1 MNIKCIF
8 IIGKRAKLMVCEENI
23 KYHYILLD
31 IYLKNIIISAVN
43 VDGVKK
49 TSILVKYL

>member
-1 MNIKCIF
+1 MDIANSENSK
-8 IIGKRAKLMVCEENI
+8 EENI
-23 KYHYILLD
+23 NNCLNCNTSISED
-31 IYLKNIIISAVN
+31 AQKNIIISAVN